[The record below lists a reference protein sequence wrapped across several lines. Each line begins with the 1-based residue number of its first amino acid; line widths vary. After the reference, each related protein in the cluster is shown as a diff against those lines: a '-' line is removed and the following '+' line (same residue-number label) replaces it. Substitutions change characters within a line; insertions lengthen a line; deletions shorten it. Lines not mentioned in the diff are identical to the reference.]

1 MKMLPNGGARERST
15 YMNKDKAIK
24 KLVTKYKTILENTDM
39 DICESMKGKW
49 YFVRYDEEYNIYERF
64 LEFETAEELIEIL
77 TGELAIDMLLTIEE
91 DPNYLE
97 YSRPDLAEEMDFE
110 YDYSIEI
117 KALSDKLD
125 KVIQDER
132 LSTADITKLLQ
143 LKTITNG
150 IS

>member
-1 MKMLPNGGARERST
+1 
-15 YMNKDKAIK
+15 MNKDKAIK